1 MIRPLRVLDWWVRD
15 YAYAAYW
22 QCRAVLGRTQPDAF
36 LNGDGTPIVVVP
48 GVYETWR
55 FLQPLIEELN
65 GRGHPVHVIDVL
77 RWNTLPVVGAADTVS
92 EYLRANDLHDVVIV
106 AHSKGGLIGKYVMAL
121 GAEAGRVRAML
132 AVATPFGGS
141 RYASFML
148 APTLRIFRPSDA
160 TIVALGADEAI
171 NAAIVSIFGEFDPH
185 VPEGSALPGAKNV
198 KLDTGGH
205 FRILANPRVIAE
217 LAVLAEGSSS

>member
-1 MIRPLRVLDWWVRD
+1 VTSPLRVLDWWVRD
-15 YAYAAYW
+15 YLYAAYW
-22 QCRAVLGRTQPDAF
+22 QCRAVLARTKPDAF
-36 LNGDGTPIVVVP
+36 LSGAGTVIVVVP

-55 FLQPLIEELN
+55 FLQPLIEELH
-65 GRGHPVHVIDVL
+65 GRGHPVHVIEVL
-77 RWNTLPVVGAADTVS
+77 RWNTLPVAGAAEAVN
-92 EYLRANDLHDVVIV
+92 EYLRTNDLHDVVIV

-121 GAEAGRVRAML
+121 GSEARRVRAML

-171 NAAIVSIFGEFDPH
+171 NANIVSIFGEFDPH
-185 VPEGSALPGAKNV
+185 VPGGSALVGAKNV
-198 KLDTGGH
+198 PLDTGGH

-217 LAVLAEGSSS
+217 LAVLAE